1 MNTSPTAG
9 TEKSAATTAGTK
21 TGAAADADANANAN
35 RTAVSNTPATY
46 QAIRQARRP
55 EGRVT
60 PDDFRFVSGP
70 IPELAPGEILVHN
83 LALSVD
89 PYMREAMHWR
99 EWEKGFGLEGRAL
112 GRVLAS
118 RDAEIAEGTIVF
130 HRHSWATHAVVT
142 KADLRVLPTTEGVP
156 LTAYLGILGGT
167 GLTAYVGLKRIA
179 KLQPGEDL
187 FISAAAGG
195 VGTAAARIA
204 RVMGARRLIG
214 STGSAAKAKHLVE
227 HVGFDAAIDYRAATP
242 LADQLGAA
250 APDGIDVY
258 FDNVGG
264 THLEAAISV
273 LRHHGRIAWCGA
285 VAQYNDLDNPPAA
298 PANLYDIVGNA
309 LRLEGFL
316 VRDHLDAREEFED
329 FLIPHIVSGAVPVDE
344 TVVHGFAHTV
354 DAFLSMLDGG
364 NTGKMVVTLED
375 D

>member
-1 MNTSPTAG
+1 MAMPANTATNTA
-9 TEKSAATTAGTK
+9 TSSATTSAPNP
-21 TGAAADADANANAN
+21 AAD
-35 RTAVSNTPATY
+35 TAY

-55 EGRVT
+55 EGPATAADFEVVT
-60 PDDFRFVSGP
+60 GP
-70 IPELAPGEILVHN
+70 IPNLAPGEILVRN
-83 LALSVD
+83 LAQSVD
-89 PYMREAMHWR
+89 PYMREAMHWGD
-99 EWEKGFGLEGRAL
+99 WEKGFGLEGRAI

-118 RDAEIAEGTIVF
+118 KDPSIAEGTIVF

-142 KADLRVLPTTEGVP
+142 KADIRTLTIPDGVP

-204 RVMGARRLIG
+204 RVLGAGRLIG

-227 HVGFDAAIDYRAATP
+227 HVGFDAAIDHRSPTP
-242 LADQLGAA
+242 LADQLSAA

-285 VAQYNDLDNPPAA
+285 VSQYDDLDNPPAA

-329 FLIPHIVSGAVPVDE
+329 FLVPHILSGAVPVDE

-354 DAFLSMLDGG
+354 DAFLSMLGG
-364 NTGKMVVTLED
+364 ANTGKMVVTFQD
-375 D
+375 A

>member
-1 MNTSPTAG
+1 MSMT
-9 TEKSAATTAGTK
+9 
-21 TGAAADADANANAN
+21 
-35 RTAVSNTPATY
+35 ATY
-46 QAIRQARRP
+46 QAIHQARRP
-55 EGRVT
+55 EGRPT
-60 PDDFRFVSGP
+60 AADFEFVSGP
-70 IPELAPGEILVHN
+70 IPELPPLGILVQN

-89 PYMREAMHWR
+89 PYMREAMHWGG
-99 EWEKGFGLEGRAL
+99 WEKGFGLEGRAL

-118 RDAEIAEGTIVF
+118 KDPEITEGTVVF
-130 HRHSWATHAVVT
+130 HRHSWATHAVLT
-142 KADLRVLPTTEGVP
+142 KDDLRILPVTDGVP
-156 LTAYLGILGGT
+156 LTAFLGILGGT

-187 FISAAAGG
+187 FISAAGGG

-204 RVMGARRLIG
+204 RVMGAGRLIG
-214 STGSAAKAKHLVE
+214 STGSPAKAKHLIE

-242 LADQLGAA
+242 LADQLSAA

-285 VAQYNDLDNPPAA
+285 VSQYDDLENPPAA
-298 PANLYDIVGNA
+298 PANLYDVVGNA

-329 FLIPHIVSGAVPVDE
+329 FLIPHIASGAVPVDE
-344 TVVHGFAHTV
+344 TVVHGFGRTV
-354 DAFLSMLDGG
+354 EAFISMLGGG
-364 NTGKMVVTLED
+364 NVGKMVVTLED
-375 D
+375 EG

>member
-1 MNTSPTAG
+1 MAMPVN
-9 TEKSAATTAGTK
+9 
-21 TGAAADADANANAN
+21 
-35 RTAVSNTPATY
+35 ATY

-55 EGRVT
+55 QGR
-60 PDDFRFVSGP
+60 PAAADFEFVSGL
-70 IPELAPGEILVHN
+70 IPDLAPGRILVRN
-83 LALSVD
+83 LAQSVD
-89 PYMREAMHWR
+89 PYMREAMHWGD
-99 EWEKGFGLEGRAL
+99 WEKGFGLEGRVL

-118 RDAEIAEGTIVF
+118 KDPAVAEGSVVF

-142 KADLRVLPTTEGVP
+142 AADIRVLTVPDGVP

-187 FISAAAGG
+187 FISAAGGG

-204 RVMGARRLIG
+204 RVLGAGRLIG
-214 STGSAAKAKHLVE
+214 STGSPAKAKHLVE
-227 HVGFDAAIDYRAATP
+227 HVGFDAAVDYRSATP
-242 LADQLGAA
+242 LADQLSAA
-250 APDGIDVY
+250 APHGIDVY

-285 VAQYNDLDNPPAA
+285 VAQYDDLDNPPAA

-344 TVVHGFAHTV
+344 TVVHGFANTV
-354 DAFLSMLDGG
+354 DAFVSMLGGG
-364 NTGKMVVTLED
+364 NTGKMVVTFEED
-375 D
+375 